1 MLNPGLALTA
11 QDQAGPGFFEQS
23 HYQTLQITP
32 GKDIPLW
39 DKRRPQINGG
49 VLWYVAWPLP
59 FLWENEEVVLQ
70 MALYSFLNGKNF
82 NSTLM

>member
-49 VLWYVAWPLP
+49 VLWYVA
-59 FLWENEEVVLQ
+59 
-70 MALYSFLNGKNF
+70 
-82 NSTLM
+82 